1 MTLRRQLAAGVV
13 AALLAPL
20 LPAGQVIE
28 FESGGL
34 KYQTLTRRGLTIMF
48 AHLPTQI
55 REFAVI
61 QVAVSNGSPEPVVIR
76 PEDFQIETQSGEV
89 IQAVPALYVINRLVR
104 NASSNDVIKLV
115 TTYEMG
121 LYGLQRIR
129 ATNGYE
135 QRRQAALA
143 FTSSKKLKAAAAAS
157 AIAFVETELQPG
169 DSTDGAIFYPTYNR
183 PIGKA
188 TLRAYVDDRVFEF
201 KPSDPAEIFPKKRR

>member
-1 MTLRRQLAAGVV
+1 MTRARRFAILAVV
-13 AALLAPL
+13 TLLAP
-20 LPAGQVIE
+20 AVSRAQVIE

-34 KYQTLTRRGLTIMF
+34 RYQTLTRRGLTIMF

-61 QVAVSNGSPEPVVIR
+61 QVAVSNGSEEPVLIR
-76 PEDFQIETQSGEV
+76 PEDFRIETQAGTV

-104 NASSNDVIKLV
+104 NASSDDVIKLV

-183 PIGKA
+183 PIGKSV
-188 TLRAYVDDRVFEF
+188 LRAYVDGRVFEF
-201 KPSDPAEIFPKKRR
+201 KPVDPAEIFPKKRR

>member
-1 MTLRRQLAAGVV
+1 MRRRRSAVL
-13 AALLAPL
+13 ALLGLASTVAL
-20 LPAGQVIE
+20 SAQVIE

-61 QVAVSNGSPEPVVIR
+61 QVAASNGSEEPVLIR
-76 PEDFQIETQSGEV
+76 PEDFRIETQAGTV

-104 NASSNDVIKLV
+104 NASSDDVIKLV

-188 TLRAYVDDRVFEF
+188 TLRAYVGGRVFEF